1 MKKNIFELNSAEDNF
16 SVSKKKQ
23 WNHVMPYS
31 HFHSSYEV
39 YYILSGERKFFLKD
53 RTIVIKEGDLIILHP
68 NVLHKTTDADYP
80 EHEVIIINFKE
91 EFLATLQGNFFN
103 TLHPFF
109 QKDYLVIHFS
119 LQHKI
124 LVEDMLQQIVKEA
137 QERNSTYEIYIQTLI
152 MQLLIFS
159 SRYIEEHSVEALD
172 YLNPMYE
179 RISEVVRYIN
189 THHQK
194 DLSLQYLADKFYI
207 SSYYLSRAFK
217 EVTGFTFVE
226 YLNSVRIKEAKKL
239 LEETNL
245 KVYFIAEKVG
255 YRSITHFGRV
265 FKEITGHAPL
275 FYRKRKI

>member
-1 MKKNIFELNSAEDNF
+1 MSNNIFELNSADDNF
-16 SVSKKKQ
+16 SISKKKQ
-23 WNHVMPYS
+23 MNHAMPYS
-31 HFHSSYEV
+31 HFHGSYEA
-39 YYILSGERKFFLKD
+39 YYILSGERQFFLKD
-53 RTIVIKEGDLIILHP
+53 RTIIIREGDLILLQP
-68 NVLHKTTDADYP
+68 NVLHRTNDADNP

-91 EFLATLQGNFFN
+91 EFLPTLQGKFFD
-103 TLHPFF
+103 TLHPLL

-124 LVEDMLQQIVKEA
+124 LVEDLLQQIVKEA
-137 QERNSTYEIYIQTLI
+137 QERNSTYEVYIQTLI

-159 SRYIEEHSVEALD
+159 SRHIEEHSVESLD
-172 YLNPMYE
+172 YLNPMHE

-189 THHQK
+189 SHYQK
-194 DLSLQYLADKFYI
+194 DFSLQYLADKFYI
-207 SSYYLSRAFK
+207 SPYYLSHAFK

-245 KVYFIAEKVG
+245 KVYFIADRVG
-255 YRSITHFGRV
+255 YGSITHFGRV

-275 FYRKRKI
+275 YYRKRK